1 MSCDSFRVIH
11 ESRTEEP
18 VLTTSPA
25 KRGAAPNEVDDAVLP
40 GISTMSARALLARFA
55 SVAGVLSA
63 GPEEWLE
70 VPGIG
75 PDRAK
80 ALAETLTRPHP
91 PN

>member
-1 MSCDSFRVIH
+1 
-11 ESRTEEP
+11 
-18 VLTTSPA
+18 
-25 KRGAAPNEVDDAVLP
+25 
-40 GISTMSARALLARFA
+40 MSARALLARFG

-80 ALAETLTRPHP
+80 ALAETLTHPHP